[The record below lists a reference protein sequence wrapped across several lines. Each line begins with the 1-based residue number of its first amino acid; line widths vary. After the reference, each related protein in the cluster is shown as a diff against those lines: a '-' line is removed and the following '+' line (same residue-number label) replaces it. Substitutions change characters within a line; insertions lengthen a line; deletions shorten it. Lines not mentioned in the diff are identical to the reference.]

1 MGSSKR
7 EGVPAHVNLSAS
19 SMLMIAM
26 QYTSNPGMCKH
37 ETWYHFFWDY
47 QSGGIVQCNQKS
59 FDDGKN
65 LCHYPEQDVK
75 WVILV
80 KTWISEHH
88 AGSNH
93 YVDKRS
99 LCDEEIGFDPGLETL
114 IYSCLTSECSV
125 IYNISVGEKYHL
137 PWLQKFIV
145 TVLYDDSNITKFTS
159 GTIFLKKTGNAGCR
173 LNGTIKKIKCNYEY
187 RNKSDAVSVKP
198 LGSQNQIETIFNPS
212 ELLHCMTVDC
222 HLSPVIC
229 GWGDGVCVEEPH
241 TALCVW
247 GGSHQA
253 NVLHI
258 GK

>member
-1 MGSSKR
+1 
-7 EGVPAHVNLSAS
+7 
-19 SMLMIAM
+19 M

-114 IYSCLTSECSV
+114 IYSCLISEYSV

-173 LNGTIKKIKCNYEY
+173 LNGTIKKLNVIM
-187 RNKSDAVSVKP
+187 S
-198 LGSQNQIETIFNPS
+198 IETKVTQS
-212 ELLHCMTVDC
+212 LLHHWDHKTKSKQYLTPVSCYIAWQSTVTYL
-222 HLSPVIC
+222 LSYV
-229 GWGDGVCVEEPH
+229 
-241 TALCVW
+241 
-247 GGSHQA
+247 GG
-253 NVLHI
+253 
-258 GK
+258 